1 VRARGAP
8 LAWLLLPLAGC
19 GAASGGGDGGAVD
32 AANADHS
39 LPADAA
45 GDAAPLDAAPFD
57 AAGDG
62 PLCLAMVPP
71 THLTEQECQVPG
83 PSLEDCL
90 AGPGDVYI
98 AQGY

>member
-1 VRARGAP
+1 VRARGAH

-19 GAASGGGDGGAVD
+19 GAAGGSDGGAVD
-32 AANADHS
+32 AAGADLS
-39 LPADAA
+39 LPVDAA
-45 GDAAPLDAAPFD
+45 GDAAPVD

-71 THLTEQECQVPG
+71 THLTEQECQLPG

-90 AGPGDVYI
+90 AGPGDVI
-98 AQGY
+98 IPQGY